1 MKFLILDVY
10 PNDDFRLVKDTA
22 GGYGTGNDFGN
33 SFFSKLINKF
43 VAKMI
48 AMPPMYAIYVYS
60 IIKSKGH
67 KVSYS
72 RNIND
77 NSKIQEA
84 DYIIMP
90 TSIIAHETEKK
101 ILYLLSKKNKKIFLI
116 GIFSNVMNK
125 EYHINNSF
133 IVKGEPE
140 NFFLN
145 LNYSKKEVDL
155 YFEKGSNQ
163 RNSSNGMVL
172 NIDELPFP
180 DWKDYIKQYPLK
192 NNFVGFNSK
201 IAIPLLASRGCSY
214 SCFHYCTYPLQ
225 QGRKIRQRSV
235 ENVVKEIKHWI
246 ENLKTNKFVFRD
258 PVFSINRKYTVSLC
272 EEIIRE
278 NLKIEFLIETHLKNL
293 DDELIILLK
302 RAGLKMVYVGIES
315 VNSTVLKSI
324 NRFTVNNDQQYQIIK
339 KLKKNGIY
347 VKSMFMFGL
356 PDDTEEIIKKTIQ
369 YSKFLPNQ
377 LVQFSIF
384 TPYPGTPSYN
394 ELSDK
399 IIVQKLEEYNQYNLV
414 YKHKF
419 LNKEM
424 IIKLK
429 NIGYRKFYL
438 NLRNLFVIFLS
449 LTSFFR
455 K

>member
-10 PNDDFRLVKDTA
+10 PNDDYRLVKDTA

-43 VAKMI
+43 VSKMI
-48 AMPPMYAIYVYS
+48 AMPPMYAMYVYS
-60 IIKSKGH
+60 IIKTRGH
-67 KVSYS
+67 EVSYS

-77 NSKIQEA
+77 NTKIQEA

-116 GIFSNVMNK
+116 GIFSSVMNK
-125 EYHINNSF
+125 KYHIDNSF

-145 LNYSKKEVDL
+145 LNYNKNELDL
-155 YFEKGSNQ
+155 YFEEDSNQ
-163 RNSSNGMVL
+163 RNSSNGMVS
-172 NIDELPFP
+172 NIDDLPFP
-180 DWKDYIKQYPLK
+180 DWGDYVKQYPLK
-192 NNFVGFNSK
+192 NNFIGFNSK
-201 IAIPLLASRGCSY
+201 VTIPLLASRGCPY

-225 QGRKIRQRSV
+225 QGRKVRQRSV
-235 ENVVKEIKHWI
+235 ENVVKEIKYWI
-246 ENLKTNKFVFRD
+246 KNLKTNKFAFRD

-272 EEIIRE
+272 EKIIKE

-293 DDELIILLK
+293 DDELIVLLK
-302 RAGLKMVYVGIES
+302 NAGLKMVYVGIES
-315 VNSTVLKSI
+315 SNANVLKDI
-324 NRFTVNNDQQYQIIK
+324 KRFTVNNDEQYKTIK
-339 KLKKNGIY
+339 KLKKSGIY
-347 VKSMFMFGL
+347 VKSMFMFGN
-356 PDDTEEIIKKTIQ
+356 PEDSVETIKKTIE

-377 LVQFSIF
+377 LVQFSVF
-384 TPYPGTPSYN
+384 TPYPGTPAYN
-394 ELSDK
+394 EFKNK
-399 IIVQKLEEYNQYNLV
+399 IIVHKFEKFNQYNLV
-414 YKHKF
+414 YEHKS
-419 LNKEM
+419 LNNDI

-429 NIGYRKFYL
+429 NLGYKKFYF
-438 NLRNLFVIFLS
+438 NIRNLFVIFLS

>member
-10 PNDDFRLVKDTA
+10 PNDDYRLVKDTA

-33 SFFSKLINKF
+33 SFFSRSINKF
-43 VAKMI
+43 VSKMI

-67 KVSYS
+67 EVSYS

-77 NSKIQEA
+77 NTKIQEA

-101 ILYLLSKKNKKIFLI
+101 TLYLLSKKNKKIFLI

-145 LNYSKKEVDL
+145 LNYNKNELDL
-155 YFEKGSNQ
+155 YFEEGSNQ
-163 RNSSNGMVL
+163 RNSSNGMVS

-180 DWKDYIKQYPLK
+180 DWGDYVKQYPLK
-192 NNFVGFNSK
+192 NNFIGFNSK
-201 IAIPLLASRGCSY
+201 ITIPLLATRGCPY

-235 ENVVKEIKHWI
+235 ENVVKEIKYWMK
-246 ENLKTNKFVFRD
+246 NLKTNKFTFRD

-272 EEIIRE
+272 EEIIKE

-302 RAGLKMVYVGIES
+302 NAGLKMVYVGIES
-315 VNSTVLKSI
+315 SNANVLKDI
-324 NRFTVNNDQQYQIIK
+324 KRFTVNNDEQYKIIK
-339 KLKKNGIY
+339 KLKKSGIY
-347 VKSMFMFGL
+347 VKSMFMFGN
-356 PDDTEEIIKKTIQ
+356 PEDSVETIKKTIE

-377 LVQFSIF
+377 LVQFSVF
-384 TPYPGTPSYN
+384 TPYPGTPAYN
-394 ELSDK
+394 EFKNK
-399 IIVQKLEEYNQYNLV
+399 IVVHKFEKYNQYNLV
-414 YKHKF
+414 YEHKS
-419 LNKEM
+419 LNNDI

-429 NIGYRKFYL
+429 NLGYKKFYYDI
-438 NLRNLFVIFLS
+438 RNLFVIFLS

>member
-10 PNDDFRLVKDTA
+10 PNNDFRLVKDTA

-43 VAKMI
+43 VSKMI

-67 KVSYS
+67 EVSYS

-77 NSKIQEA
+77 NTKIQEA

-101 ILYLLSKKNKKIFLI
+101 ALYLLSNKNKKIFLI

-125 EYHINNSF
+125 EYHIDNSF

-145 LNYSKKEVDL
+145 LDYNKNELDL
-155 YFEKGSNQ
+155 YFEEGSSQ
-163 RNSSNGMVL
+163 RNSSNGMVS

-180 DWKDYIKQYPLK
+180 DWGDYVKQYPLK
-192 NNFVGFNSK
+192 NNFIGFNSK
-201 IAIPLLASRGCSY
+201 VTIPLLASRGCPY

-225 QGRKIRQRSV
+225 QGRKVRQRSV
-235 ENVVKEIKHWI
+235 ENVVKEIKYWI
-246 ENLKTNKFVFRD
+246 KNLKTNKFAFRD

-272 EEIIRE
+272 EEIIKE

-302 RAGLKMVYVGIES
+302 NAGLKMVYIGIES
-315 VNSTVLKSI
+315 SNANVLKDI
-324 NRFTVNNDQQYQIIK
+324 KRFTVNNDEQYQIIK
-339 KLKKNGIY
+339 KLKKSGIY
-347 VKSMFMFGL
+347 VKSMFMFGN
-356 PDDTEEIIKKTIQ
+356 PTDSVETIKKTIE

-377 LVQFSIF
+377 LVQFSVF
-384 TPYPGTPSYN
+384 TPYPGTPAYDEFKN
-394 ELSDK
+394 K
-399 IIVQKLEEYNQYNLV
+399 IVVQKFEKYNQYNLV
-414 YKHKF
+414 YKHKS
-419 LNKEM
+419 LNNDI

-429 NIGYRKFYL
+429 NLGYKKFYSDI
-438 NLRNLFVIFLS
+438 RNLFVIFLS
-449 LTSFFR
+449 LTSFLR

>member
-10 PNDDFRLVKDTA
+10 PNNDFRLVKDTA

-43 VAKMI
+43 VSKMI

-60 IIKSKGH
+60 IIKNKGH
-67 KVSYS
+67 EVSYS
-72 RNIND
+72 RNIKD
-77 NSKIQEA
+77 STKIDEA

-101 ILYLLSKKNKKIFLI
+101 ILYSLSKKNKKIFLI

-125 EYHINNSF
+125 AYKLDNSF
-133 IVKGEPE
+133 IVKGEAE

-145 LNYSKKEVDL
+145 LNYNKNELDL
-155 YFEKGSNQ
+155 YFKEGSNQ
-163 RNSSNGMVL
+163 RNSSNGMVS
-172 NIDELPFP
+172 NIDDLPFP
-180 DWKDYIKQYPLK
+180 DWGDYIKQYPLK

-201 IAIPLLASRGCSY
+201 ITIPLLATRGCPY

-235 ENVVKEIKHWI
+235 ENVVKEIKYWI
-246 ENLKTNKFVFRD
+246 KNLKTNKFAFRD

-272 EEIIRE
+272 EEIIKE

-293 DDELIILLK
+293 DDELILLLK

-315 VNSTVLKSI
+315 SEANILKNI
-324 NRFTVNNDQQYQIIK
+324 KRFTVNNDQQYQIIN

-347 VKSMFMFGL
+347 VKSMFMLGN
-356 PDDTEEIIKKTIQ
+356 PEDNEETIKKTIQ

-377 LVQFSIF
+377 LVQFSVF
-384 TPYPGTPSYN
+384 TPYPGTPIYEN
-394 ELSDK
+394 
-399 IIVQKLEEYNQYNLV
+399 
-414 YKHKF
+414 YKD
-419 LNKEM
+419 
-424 IIKLK
+424 
-429 NIGYRKFYL
+429 
-438 NLRNLFVIFLS
+438 V
-449 LTSFFR
+449 
-455 K
+455 

>member
-43 VAKMI
+43 VSKMI

-67 KVSYS
+67 EISYS
-72 RNIND
+72 RNVND
-77 NSKIQEA
+77 NTKIQEA

-101 ILYLLSKKNKKIFLI
+101 ILYLLSEKNKKIFLI

-125 EYHINNSF
+125 EYHAKNSF

-145 LNYSKKEVDL
+145 LNYNKNELDL
-155 YFEKGSNQ
+155 YFEEDSKQ
-163 RNSSNGMVL
+163 RNSSNGMVS

-180 DWKDYIKQYPLK
+180 DWSDYVKKYPLK
-192 NNFVGFNSK
+192 NNFIGFNSK
-201 IAIPLLASRGCSY
+201 ITIPLLATRGCPY

-235 ENVVKEIKHWI
+235 ENLVKEIKYWI
-246 ENLKTNKFVFRD
+246 KNLKTNKFAFRD

-272 EEIIRE
+272 KEIIKE

-302 RAGLKMVYVGIES
+302 KAGLKMVYIGIES
-315 VNSTVLKSI
+315 SNVNVLKDI
-324 NRFTVNNDQQYQIIK
+324 KRFTVNNDEQYKIIK

-347 VKSMFMFGL
+347 VKSMFMFGN
-356 PDDTEEIIKKTIQ
+356 PEDSVETIKKTIE

-377 LVQFSIF
+377 LVQFSVF
-384 TPYPGTPSYN
+384 TPYPGTPAYN
-394 ELSDK
+394 EFK
-399 IIVQKLEEYNQYNLV
+399 NRIVVHKFEKYNQYNLV
-414 YKHKF
+414 YEHKS
-419 LNKEM
+419 LNNDM
-424 IIKLK
+424 IVKLK
-429 NIGYRKFYL
+429 NFGYKKFYSDI
-438 NLRNLFVIFLS
+438 RNLFVIFLS
-449 LTSFFR
+449 LTSFLR

>member
-22 GGYGTGNDFGN
+22 GGYGTGNDFG
-33 SFFSKLINKF
+33 SAFFSKLINKF
-43 VAKMI
+43 VSKMI

-67 KVSYS
+67 EVNYS

-77 NSKIQEA
+77 NIKIQEA

-101 ILYLLSKKNKKIFLI
+101 ALYLLSKKNKKIFLI
-116 GIFSNVMNK
+116 GIFSNVVNK

-145 LNYSKKEVDL
+145 LNYSKKELDL
-155 YFEKGSNQ
+155 YFEEGSNQ

-172 NIDELPFP
+172 NVDELPFP
-180 DWKDYIKQYPLK
+180 DWKDYVKQYPLK

-225 QGRKIRQRSV
+225 QGRKIRRRSV

-246 ENLKTNKFVFRD
+246 ENLKTNKFLFRD

-272 EEIIRE
+272 EKIIRE

-315 VNSTVLKSI
+315 SSSAILKNV

-347 VKSMFMFGL
+347 VKSMFMFGM
-356 PDDTEEIIKKTIQ
+356 PDDTEETIKKTIE
-369 YSKFLPNQ
+369 YSRFLPNQ
-377 LVQFSIF
+377 LVQFSVF
-384 TPYPGTPSYN
+384 TPYPGTPAYN
-394 ELSDK
+394 EFKNK
-399 IIVQKLEEYNQYNLV
+399 IMVREFEKFNQYNLV
-414 YKHKF
+414 YKHKS
-419 LNKEM
+419 LNND
-424 IIKLK
+424 IITKLK
-429 NIGYRKFYL
+429 NLGYKKFYSDIK
-438 NLRNLFVIFLS
+438 NLFVIFLS
-449 LTSFFR
+449 LISFFR

>member
-67 KVSYS
+67 EVSYS

-77 NSKIQEA
+77 NTKIQEA

-101 ILYLLSKKNKKIFLI
+101 TLYLLSKKNKKIFLI

-145 LNYSKKEVDL
+145 LNYNKNELDL
-155 YFEKGSNQ
+155 YFEEDSSQ
-163 RNSSNGMVL
+163 RNSSNGMVS

-180 DWKDYIKQYPLK
+180 DWGDYVKQYPLR
-192 NNFVGFNSK
+192 NNFIGFNSK
-201 IAIPLLASRGCSY
+201 ITIPLLATRGCPY

-225 QGRKIRQRSV
+225 QGRKVRQRSV
-235 ENVVKEIKHWI
+235 ENVVKEIKYWMK
-246 ENLKTNKFVFRD
+246 NLKTNKFGFRD

-272 EEIIRE
+272 EEIIKE

-302 RAGLKMVYVGIES
+302 NAGLKMVYIGIES
-315 VNSTVLKSI
+315 SNANVLKDI
-324 NRFTVNNDQQYQIIK
+324 KRFTVNNDEQYKIIK
-339 KLKKNGIY
+339 KLKKSGIY
-347 VKSMFMFGL
+347 VKSMFMFGS
-356 PDDTEEIIKKTIQ
+356 PEDSVETIKKTIE

-377 LVQFSIF
+377 LVQFSVF
-384 TPYPGTPSYN
+384 TPYPGTPAYN
-394 ELSDK
+394 EFKNK
-399 IIVQKLEEYNQYNLV
+399 IVVREFEKFNQYNLV
-414 YKHKF
+414 YEHKS
-419 LNKEM
+419 LNNDI

-429 NIGYRKFYL
+429 NLGYKKFYYDI
-438 NLRNLFVIFLS
+438 RNLFVIFLS

>member
-116 GIFSNVMNK
+116 GIFSSVMNE

-133 IVKGEPE
+133 IVKGEAE

-145 LNYSKKEVDL
+145 LNYNKNELDL
-155 YFEKGSNQ
+155 YFKKGSSQ
-163 RNSSNGMVL
+163 RNSSNGMVS
-172 NIDELPFP
+172 NIDDLPFP
-180 DWKDYIKQYPLK
+180 DWGDYVKQYPLK
-192 NNFVGFNSK
+192 NNFIGFNSK
-201 IAIPLLASRGCSY
+201 VTIPLLASRGCPY

-225 QGRKIRQRSV
+225 QGRKVRQRSV
-235 ENVVKEIKHWI
+235 ENVIKEIKYWI
-246 ENLKTNKFVFRD
+246 KNLKTNKFVFRD
-258 PVFSINRKYTVSLC
+258 PVFSINRKHTVSLC
-272 EEIIRE
+272 EEIIKE

-293 DDELIILLK
+293 DDELIKLLK
-302 RAGLKMVYVGIES
+302 NAGLKMVYIGIES
-315 VNSTVLKSI
+315 SNANVLKDI
-324 NRFTVNNDQQYQIIK
+324 KRFTVNNDEQYQIIN
-339 KLKKNGIY
+339 KLKKSGIY
-347 VKSMFMFGL
+347 VKSMFMFGN
-356 PDDTEEIIKKTIQ
+356 PEDSVETIKKTIE
-369 YSKFLPNQ
+369 YSRFLPNQ
-377 LVQFSIF
+377 LVQFSVF
-384 TPYPGTPSYN
+384 TPYPGTPAYN
-394 ELSDK
+394 EFKNK
-399 IIVQKLEEYNQYNLV
+399 IVVREFEKFNQYNLV
-414 YKHKF
+414 YKHKS
-419 LNKEM
+419 LNNDI

-429 NIGYRKFYL
+429 NLGYKKFYSDI
-438 NLRNLFVIFLS
+438 RNLFAVFLS

-455 K
+455 Q

>member
-1 MKFLILDVY
+1 MKFLILDIY
-10 PNDDFRLVKDTA
+10 PNDDYRLVKDTA

-43 VAKMI
+43 VSKMI

-67 KVSYS
+67 EVSYS

-77 NSKIQEA
+77 NTKIQEA

-101 ILYLLSKKNKKIFLI
+101 TLYFLSKKNKKIFLI
-116 GIFSNVMNK
+116 GIFSNVMHK

-133 IVKGEPE
+133 IVKGEAE
-140 NFFLN
+140 NFFIN
-145 LNYSKKEVDL
+145 LNYNKNELDL
-155 YFEKGSNQ
+155 YFKEDSSQ
-163 RNSSNGMVL
+163 RNSSNGMVSNL
-172 NIDELPFP
+172 DELPFP
-180 DWKDYIKQYPLK
+180 DWGDYVKKYPLK
-192 NNFVGFNSK
+192 NNFIGFNSK
-201 IAIPLLASRGCSY
+201 ITIPLLATRGCPY

-225 QGRKIRQRSV
+225 QGRKVRQRSV
-235 ENVVKEIKHWI
+235 ENVVKEIKYWMK
-246 ENLKTNKFVFRD
+246 NLKTNKFGFRD

-272 EEIIRE
+272 EEIIKE

-302 RAGLKMVYVGIES
+302 NAGLKMVYIGVES
-315 VNSTVLKSI
+315 SNANVLKDI
-324 NRFTVNNDQQYQIIK
+324 KRFTVNNDEQYKIIK
-339 KLKKNGIY
+339 KLKKSGIY
-347 VKSMFMFGL
+347 VKSMFMFGN
-356 PDDTEEIIKKTIQ
+356 PEDNVETIKKTIE

-377 LVQFSIF
+377 LVQFSVF
-384 TPYPGTPSYN
+384 TPYPGTPAYN
-394 ELSDK
+394 EFKNK
-399 IIVQKLEEYNQYNLV
+399 IVVREFEKFNQYNLV
-414 YKHKF
+414 YEHKS
-419 LNKEM
+419 LNNDI

-429 NIGYRKFYL
+429 NLGYKKFYFDI
-438 NLRNLFVIFLS
+438 RNLFVIFLS
-449 LTSFFR
+449 LTSFLR

>member
-22 GGYGTGNDFGN
+22 GGYGTGNDFG
-33 SFFSKLINKF
+33 STFFSKLINKF
-43 VAKMI
+43 VSKMI
-48 AMPPMYAIYVYS
+48 ASPPMYAIYVYS

-67 KVSYS
+67 EVSYS
-72 RNIND
+72 RNVND
-77 NSKIQEA
+77 NTKIQEA

-101 ILYLLSKKNKKIFLI
+101 ALYLLSKKNKKIFLI
-116 GIFSNVMNK
+116 GIFSNVVNK

-145 LNYSKKEVDL
+145 LNYSKKELDL
-155 YFEKGSNQ
+155 YFEEGSNQ

-225 QGRKIRQRSV
+225 QGRKIRRRSV

-246 ENLKTNKFVFRD
+246 ENLKTNKFLFRD

-278 NLKIEFLIETHLKNL
+278 NLKIELLIETHLKNL

-315 VNSTVLKSI
+315 SSSAILKNV

-347 VKSMFMFGL
+347 VKSMFMFGM
-356 PDDTEEIIKKTIQ
+356 PDDTEETIKKTIE
-369 YSKFLPNQ
+369 YSRFLPNQ
-377 LVQFSIF
+377 LVQFSVF
-384 TPYPGTPSYN
+384 TPYPGTPAYN
-394 ELSDK
+394 EFKNK
-399 IIVQKLEEYNQYNLV
+399 IMVREFEKFNQYNLV
-414 YKHKF
+414 YKHKS
-419 LNKEM
+419 LNNDM
-424 IIKLK
+424 ITKLK
-429 NIGYRKFYL
+429 NLGYKKFYSDI
-438 NLRNLFVIFLS
+438 RNLFAVFLS

-455 K
+455 Q

>member
-10 PNDDFRLVKDTA
+10 PYDDWRLVKDTA
-22 GGYGTGNDFGN
+22 GGYGTGNDFGD

-43 VAKMI
+43 VSKMI

-67 KVSYS
+67 EVNYS

-77 NSKIQEA
+77 NIKIQEA

-101 ILYLLSKKNKKIFLI
+101 ALYLLSKKNKKIFLI
-116 GIFSNVMNK
+116 GIFSNVIDK

-145 LNYSKKEVDL
+145 LNYNKNELDL
-155 YFEKGSNQ
+155 YFEENSSQ
-163 RNSSNGMVL
+163 RNSSNGMVS

-180 DWKDYIKQYPLK
+180 DWSDYVKQYPLK
-192 NNFVGFNSK
+192 NNFIGFNSK
-201 IAIPLLASRGCSY
+201 ITIPLLATRGCPY

-225 QGRKIRQRSV
+225 QGRKVRQRSV
-235 ENVVKEIKHWI
+235 ENVIKEIKYWI
-246 ENLKTNKFVFRD
+246 KNLKTNKFVFRD
-258 PVFSINRKYTVSLC
+258 PVFSINRKHTVSLC
-272 EEIIRE
+272 EEIIKE

-293 DDELIILLK
+293 DDELIKLLK
-302 RAGLKMVYVGIES
+302 NAGLKMVYIGIES
-315 VNSTVLKSI
+315 SNANVLKDI
-324 NRFTVNNDQQYQIIK
+324 KRFTVNNDEQYQIIN
-339 KLKKNGIY
+339 KLKKSGIY
-347 VKSMFMFGL
+347 VKSMFMFGN
-356 PDDTEEIIKKTIQ
+356 PEDSVETIKKTIE
-369 YSKFLPNQ
+369 YSRFLPNQ
-377 LVQFSIF
+377 LVQFSVF
-384 TPYPGTPSYN
+384 TPYPGTPAYN
-394 ELSDK
+394 EFKNK
-399 IIVQKLEEYNQYNLV
+399 IVVREFEKFNQYNLV
-414 YKHKF
+414 YKHKS
-419 LNKEM
+419 LNNDI

-429 NIGYRKFYL
+429 NLGYKKFYSDI
-438 NLRNLFVIFLS
+438 RNLFAVFLS

-455 K
+455 Q

>member
-43 VAKMI
+43 VSKMI

-67 KVSYS
+67 EISYS

-77 NSKIQEA
+77 NTKIQEA

-125 EYHINNSF
+125 EYHIKNSF

-145 LNYSKKEVDL
+145 LNYNKNELDL
-155 YFEKGSNQ
+155 YFEEDSNQ
-163 RNSSNGMVL
+163 RNSSNGMVS

-180 DWKDYIKQYPLK
+180 DWSDYVKQYPLK
-192 NNFVGFNSK
+192 NNFIGFNSK
-201 IAIPLLASRGCSY
+201 ITIPLLATRGCPY

-235 ENVVKEIKHWI
+235 ENVVKEIKYWI
-246 ENLKTNKFVFRD
+246 KNLKTNKFAFRD

-272 EEIIRE
+272 EEIIKE

-302 RAGLKMVYVGIES
+302 NAGLKMVYIGIES
-315 VNSTVLKSI
+315 SNTNVLKDI
-324 NRFTVNNDQQYQIIK
+324 KRFTINNDEQYKIIK

-347 VKSMFMFGL
+347 VKSMFMFGN
-356 PDDTEEIIKKTIQ
+356 PEDSVETIKKTIE

-377 LVQFSIF
+377 LVQFSVF
-384 TPYPGTPSYN
+384 TPYPGTPAYDEFKN
-394 ELSDK
+394 K
-399 IIVQKLEEYNQYNLV
+399 IVVHKFEKYNQYNLV
-414 YKHKF
+414 YEHKS
-419 LNKEM
+419 LNNDM

-429 NIGYRKFYL
+429 NLGYKKFYYDI
-438 NLRNLFVIFLS
+438 RNLFVIFLS
-449 LTSFFR
+449 LTSFLR